1 MPTIYCDEEVQH
13 CDAAQHPPKQI
24 DRLRDSTGQAVKPD
38 ALSSDGMQ
46 TNYCWISTSLT
57 VCMPRYMRVHAM
69 KAIQAEASTYNE
81 RPVDVLMYPCSC
93 ASHGTSVLHMCLAN
107 TAQMQ

>member
-46 TNYCWISTSLT
+46 TKY
-57 VCMPRYMRVHAM
+57 Y
-69 KAIQAEASTYNE
+69 
-81 RPVDVLMYPCSC
+81 
-93 ASHGTSVLHMCLAN
+93 
-107 TAQMQ
+107 